1 MSRRSLF
8 VMSGLATASL
18 VLVGGAF
25 GAGFALAGGPGL
37 IAQAQE
43 VAETTTSAEEIGRAL
58 PLASPSPLRVRTCS
72 VGALVNDER
81 LGSLSAVVLEPES
94 GDVLFSRMGETSVAP
109 ASVAKIVTAA
119 VALTALG
126 PERTFSTTVVQSSE
140 PGTIVLVAGGD
151 PTLSLTPEGS
161 ESVYQGAPKMSNLAS
176 QVLASLSEGLPQGE
190 RVRIDT
196 VVIDSSL
203 FGQED
208 TWNST
213 WSSDARAKG
222 YISQVTA
229 LQVDGDRRDPAVT
242 LGRRSDDAS
251 SRAAR
256 AFVDALRAAGN
267 AARYVEVI
275 EGKADEGAQVLGQVQ
290 SRPVSELVTYML
302 KESDNTLAEYLAR
315 HSALAMGKDPL
326 FDAVDPAFEGVLA
339 AAGLP
344 SDHVTLVD
352 GSGLSASNQVTPLFI
367 AQLLREIYADAGSV
381 GQIRDGL
388 PIAGVDGSLDDRF
401 VDENA
406 VLVGRVM
413 AKTGSI
419 SGVRSLAGFVTA
431 DDGADL
437 VFAVFATGDV
447 DDSARPAIESLVAGF
462 SACGENL
469 ADF

>member
-1 MSRRSLF
+1 MARRTLF
-8 VMSGLATASL
+8 LITGLAAASL
-18 VLVGGAF
+18 VLMASAF

-37 IAQAQE
+37 IAQAQK
-43 VAETTTSAEEIGRAL
+43 VAETATEAEEDGRAL
-58 PLASPSPLRVRTCS
+58 PGASPSAVRVRTCS
-72 VGALVNDER
+72 VGTLVNDER

-109 ASVAKIVTAA
+109 ASVAKIITGA

-126 PERTFSTTVVQSSE
+126 PERTFQTTVVQSSE
-140 PGTIVLVAGGD
+140 PGTVVLIAGGD
-151 PTLSLTPEGS
+151 PTLSVTPEGS
-161 ESVYQGAPKMSNLAS
+161 ESVYEGAPKVS
-176 QVLASLSEGLPQGE
+176 VLAAQVVAALSEGLTEGE
-190 RVRIDT
+190 RLRIDT
-196 VVIDSSL
+196 VVIDSSV

-242 LGRRSDDAS
+242 VGRRSDDAS
-251 SRAAR
+251 NRAAR

-267 AARYVEVI
+267 SSRYVEVT
-275 EGKADEGAQVLGQVQ
+275 EGIAEEGARVLGQVQ

-315 HSALAMGKDPL
+315 HAALAMGMEPA
-326 FDAVDPAFEGVLA
+326 FGSVDPAFDEVLA
-339 AAGLP
+339 AVGLQG
-344 SDHVTLVD
+344 DHITLVD
-352 GSGLSASNQVTPLFI
+352 GSGLSASNQVKPLFI
-367 AQLLREIYADAGSV
+367 AQLLRDVDASAGSL
-381 GQIRDGL
+381 GTIKAGL

-401 VDENA
+401 LEENA
-406 VLVGRVM
+406 VLAGRVM

-419 SGVRSLAGFVTA
+419 SGVRSLAGFVQA

-437 VFAVFATGDV
+437 VFAVFAHGDV